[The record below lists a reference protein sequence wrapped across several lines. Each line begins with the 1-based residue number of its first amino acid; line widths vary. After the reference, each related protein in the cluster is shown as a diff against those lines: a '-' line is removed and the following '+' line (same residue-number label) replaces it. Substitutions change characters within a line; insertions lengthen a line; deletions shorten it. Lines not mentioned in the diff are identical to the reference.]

1 MNLASFIL
9 GFVLGEVVGLVST
22 LIIVNKRKGN
32 KA

>member
-1 MNLASFIL
+1 MVTAIL

-22 LIIVNKRKGN
+22 LIIVKKRKGN

>member
-22 LIIVNKRKGN
+22 LIIVKKRKGN